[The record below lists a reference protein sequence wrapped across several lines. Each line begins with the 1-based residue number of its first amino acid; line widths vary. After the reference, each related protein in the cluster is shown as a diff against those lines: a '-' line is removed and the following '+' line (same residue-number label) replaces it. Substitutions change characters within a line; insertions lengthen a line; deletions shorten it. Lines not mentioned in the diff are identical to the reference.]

1 MPSPVI
7 LWYEPENASPK
18 VSFRD
23 FSLVCQ
29 TLGTAGFEH
38 ITCSNAS
45 QLLSKAERISR
56 GYVTSNGGYGWML
69 GVLCASLAE
78 NAALAHLLRAG
89 QPSMGLVACVPD
101 QRESTCLLALQ
112 SGIDAWF
119 TPDASERLVVATV
132 FSLLRR
138 MGGVDPLA
146 LPGADPTGWQLVDH
160 AWKLQLPSG
169 EQVTLTT
176 LERAFMLALTSCEGR
191 SATHE
196 QLTSTMGLHDV
207 AAGAEIGRE
216 RISVMVS
223 RLRRK
228 VKALGAELPVR
239 SLHGKGYLF
248 NGPMP

>member
-7 LWYEPENASPK
+7 LWYEPERSSSR
-18 VSFRD
+18 VSLRD
-23 FSLVCQ
+23 FSLACQ

-69 GVLCASLAE
+69 VVLCASLAE

-89 QPSMGLVACVPD
+89 MPSMGLVACVPD

-119 TPDASERLVVATV
+119 TPDASEQLVVATV

-138 MGGVDPLA
+138 MGGVDPLV
-146 LPGADPTGWQLVDH
+146 LPGADSSGWQLVDH